1 MARPLSWSLTMLRKF
16 VIGIGALAAV
26 CGIVA
31 LLAGVTPGFVF
42 LFWGTVVVLSIVYE
56 RVRYKP
62 LEGAAPGP
70 GWTRTAER
78 FIDDETG
85 QPVSVW
91 LDPVSGERK
100 YVKG

>member
-1 MARPLSWSLTMLRKF
+1 MLRNV
-16 VIGIGALAAV
+16 VIGLGVVALA
-26 CGIVA
+26 CGAAA
-31 LLAGVTPGFVF
+31 LLAGVAPGFVF
-42 LFWGTVVVLSIVYE
+42 LFWGGVIVLSVVYE

-62 LEGAAPGP
+62 IEETTPGP

-78 FIDDETG
+78 FIDDQTGET
-85 QPVSVW
+85 VSVW

>member
-1 MARPLSWSLTMLRKF
+1 MLRSV
-16 VIGIGALAAV
+16 VIGLGVVAFACGAA
-26 CGIVA
+26 A

-42 LFWGTVVVLSIVYE
+42 LFWGAVIVLSVVYE

-62 LEGAAPGP
+62 IEEAAPGP

-85 QPVSVW
+85 ETVSVW
-91 LDPVSGERK
+91 LDPASGERK